1 LETELN
7 FVGFLKSCAR
17 LGGASSSKK
26 RFRSTLSGLERVQ
39 LNDRFNFESCKID

>member
-1 LETELN
+1 MPILAEPVIWKRTLMN

-26 RFRSTLSGLERVQ
+26 RFRSTLSGLEPAQ
-39 LNDRFNFESCKID
+39 